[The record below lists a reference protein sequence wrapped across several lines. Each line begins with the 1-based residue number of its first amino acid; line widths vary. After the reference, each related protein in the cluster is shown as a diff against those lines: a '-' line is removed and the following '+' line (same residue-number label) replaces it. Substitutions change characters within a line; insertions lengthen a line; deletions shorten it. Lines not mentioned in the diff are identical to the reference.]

1 MLLAT
6 SFESPWSRECDAQS
20 AVSVLLYTRKR
31 NRKQHNDAIGDAN
44 ELQNCAQTRERNLLF
59 KSYVYAPFEVLRE
72 KCSSPVLECQK
83 IYSNRTKQFRHCAFE
98 NDHLFL
104 LGFLGKIAF
113 ERYQTILENCMQ
125 CSRIMISV
133 LIIDFIARDILY
145 LLMIYFSLNI
155 LNRRWYNSIE
165 HRQKTKPWSMLN
177 GLIKNK
183 KNFKNFF
190 FRKTSRRKSSD
201 YLIAA

>member
-1 MLLAT
+1 MRLAT
-6 SFESPWSRECDAQS
+6 
-20 AVSVLLYTRKR
+20 
-31 NRKQHNDAIGDAN
+31 H

-59 KSYVYAPFEVLRE
+59 RSYVYAPFEVLRE

-83 IYSNRTKQFRHCAFE
+83 IYSNRTKQSRHCAFE

-133 LIIDFIARDILY
+133 LIIDFIARDDILY
-145 LLMIYFSLNI
+145 FLTIYFSLNI
-155 LNRRWYNSIE
+155 LNRCWYDDEFNWASTKSKNSIF
-165 HRQKTKPWSMLN
+165 N
-177 GLIKNK
+177 GLIENK
-183 KNFKNFF
+183 KKSQEFFLSKNI
-190 FRKTSRRKSSD
+190 KKKIEWLLNRRRLMINLPPITIQQSPQKRN
-201 YLIAA
+201 IEVFIIG